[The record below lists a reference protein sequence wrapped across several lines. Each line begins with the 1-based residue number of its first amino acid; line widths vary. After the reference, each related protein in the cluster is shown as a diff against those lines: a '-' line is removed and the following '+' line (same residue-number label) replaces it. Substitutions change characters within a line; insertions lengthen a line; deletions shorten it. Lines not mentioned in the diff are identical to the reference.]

1 MIALDFYS
9 FIGRFHPL
17 IVHLPIGFL
26 LMALFIEW
34 FQNRNQTK
42 IKKQLINQ
50 IWFLGAL
57 SAVIAALFGWLLANT
72 GNYPENELFWHRWLG
87 VVLAIIAIL
96 GWYIKWQP
104 NKFNKSVRKIVP
116 VFLLILLL
124 IEGHLGGNLTHG
136 ADYLVE
142 YAPKPVKQWL
152 ISSPNEKQALD
163 LSQKDSVLIYSDIVL
178 PILESKCY
186 ACHNN
191 DIQRGGL
198 NMEDPALFYEGGENG
213 PIISS
218 GNALESELFKRITL
232 PKKNSKFM
240 PPTGEPL
247 TYDEIQVVE
256 WWIDQGADMNKLIS
270 ELTATDK
277 LNLVLKRLYNLDLEP
292 KPWYETVRL
301 NPLDSIVVLN
311 LQKEGFIVKRLGS
324 ENSLLDIK
332 FKGNSLNKDKLSKL
346 LDIKDYI
353 TWFSLAG
360 TNVEDEWVSVISQFP
375 NLTRLEL
382 QKTEVSDYAVEFLTG
397 LEHLESLNLYGTQVT
412 DSCLSHL
419 NNMKQL
425 KTVYLWDSGVTLDN
439 ARALQEENKELEVV
453 IGGSLN

>member
-1 MIALDFYS
+1 MFALDYYS

-34 FQNRNQTK
+34 FQKGNETN
-42 IKKQLINQ
+42 IKQQLINQ
-50 IWFLGAL
+50 IWLLGAI

-72 GNYPENELFWHRWLG
+72 GNYPENEIFWHRWLG
-87 VVLAIIAIL
+87 VVLAIIAVL

-104 NKFNKSVRKIVP
+104 KKFNRSVRKIVP
-116 VFLLILLL
+116 VSLLVLLL

-136 ADYLVE
+136 ADYLLE
-142 YAPKPVKQWL
+142 YAPKPIKQWL
-152 ISSPNEKQALD
+152 KSSSNEKKGLD
-163 LSQKDSVLIYSDIVL
+163 LSEKDTVLIYADIVL
-178 PILESKCY
+178 PILESKCF

-198 NMEDPALFYEGGENG
+198 NMEDPVLLQEGGENG
-213 PIISS
+213 PVISS

-240 PPTGEPL
+240 PPTSEPL
-247 TYDEIQVVE
+247 TYDEIQVME
-256 WWIDQGADMNKLIS
+256 WWIEQGADMNKFIS
-270 ELTATDK
+270 DLTVPNK
-277 LNLVLKRLYNLDLEP
+277 LNFVLKRLYSLDLEP

-301 NPLDSIVVLN
+301 KPLDTIVAFN
-311 LQKEGFIVKRLGS
+311 LQKEGFIIKRLGS

-346 LDIKDYI
+346 LEIKEYI

-382 QKTEVSDYAVEFLTG
+382 QKTKVSDHAVEFLSG
-397 LEHLESLNLYGTQVT
+397 LEHLESLNLYRTHVT
-412 DSCLSHL
+412 DSCLAYL

-425 KTVYLWDSGVTLDN
+425 KTVYLWGSLVTPDN
-439 ARALQEENKELEVV
+439 AKALQEANKDLEVI
-453 IGGSLN
+453 IGGSPN